1 VDENGEPLLTDTG
14 RQKRRR
20 VTLTGRQREHPLS
33 AKNMQKRAREQ
44 ADMIPGAS
52 IKQPMHV
59 LRHYGP
65 IRAILHEYA
74 ILLLPASACGA
85 VMLACCSVSDMQPAP
100 LLNVNGALLL
110 ADTCV
115 TLAVLVGALW
125 SPLCGTGSGGQGRA
139 CLSATIGLTSSSR
152 QCSPTRSSRR
162 ATPTSCRARAGA
174 TPSHKVPLSQR

>member
-44 ADMIPGAS
+44 ADMVPGAS

-74 ILLLPASACGA
+74 SACGRH
-85 VMLACCSVSDMQPAP
+85 AC
-100 LLNVNGALLL
+100 LLL
-110 ADTCV
+110 CIGHA
-115 TLAVLVGALW
+115 
-125 SPLCGTGSGGQGRA
+125 A
-139 CLSATIGLTSSSR
+139 C
-152 QCSPTRSSRR
+152 
-162 ATPTSCRARAGA
+162 TPA
-174 TPSHKVPLSQR
+174 